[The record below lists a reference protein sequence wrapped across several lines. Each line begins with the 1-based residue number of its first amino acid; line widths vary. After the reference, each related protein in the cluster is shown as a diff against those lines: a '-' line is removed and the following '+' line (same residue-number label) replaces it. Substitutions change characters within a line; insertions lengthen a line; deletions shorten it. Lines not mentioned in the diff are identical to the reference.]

1 MRLIGGIGLFFSFLF
16 GSVPV
21 GAQEGMN
28 VAKQIPR
35 HENLPFKKGEFL
47 RYKVQYN
54 LYMNVNVGELEVEI
68 EEDESTIKG
77 GEKCNKIAVKGRTYG
92 FYDPFYKVRD
102 YYESCVQWPEIIPER
117 FLRDISEGSYEY
129 FDKIYFHHQEQ
140 KAINSKEKEFDI
152 PDQVQDMVS
161 VLYYI
166 RSFDLRKASKGDSLM
181 LNTFITDTT
190 YRVGL
195 RHKGK
200 ETIRT
205 SFGKIRCLKLQP
217 ILVVGRVFD
226 SKHGM
231 TLWVTDDRNQIPV
244 KIKSGISVG
253 AIQGKLTKYKNLKYP
268 FMGGN

>member
-1 MRLIGGIGLFFSFLF
+1 MRVVAAFVFFIAFMIFPLSGIMQDRQGKKL
-16 GSVPV
+16 
-21 GAQEGMN
+21 
-28 VAKQIPR
+28 IPR
-35 HENLPFKKGEFL
+35 HKVIPFQKGEYL
-47 RYKVQYN
+47 KYKVQYN
-54 LYMNVNVGELEVEI
+54 LYMNVNVGKLETEI
-68 EEDESTIKG
+68 ETDQSTIKG
-77 GEKCNKIAVKGRTYG
+77 GEHCHKIAVKGRTFG

-117 FLRDISEGSYEY
+117 FIRDISEGSYKR
-129 FDKIYFHHQEQ
+129 FDKIYFNHDQQ
-140 KAINSKEKEFDI
+140 KAIDQDEDVYNI
-152 PDQVQDMVS
+152 PDNVQDMVS

-166 RSFDLRKASKGDSLM
+166 RSFDLRKASKGDSMM

-195 RHKGK
+195 KHKGK
-200 ETIRT
+200 EKIRT

-231 TLWVTDDRNQIPV
+231 TLWVTDDKNQIPV

-253 AIQGKLTKYKNLKYP
+253 AIQGQLTEYENLKYP
-268 FMGGN
+268 FMGND